1 LPEPVLAE
9 QADAHAATDGA
20 VFLSARKLSK
30 SFGHVRALQDVDLDI
45 RRTEVLAIV
54 GDNGAGK
61 STLTKIL
68 SGVYQPDH
76 GEILVGGQVVRI
88 ANPHQARDLGIATV
102 FQNLALV
109 DSRDVAANLFLGR
122 EPTRWKIF
130 VDRKRM
136 LADAQRVVADLRV
149 HMPNLNVDVGQLS
162 GGQRQ
167 SLAIGRATAQ
177 QGRIILM
184 DEPTAALGV
193 RESRKVLDLI
203 RHLRS
208 GGTGVVVISHNL
220 QHVFSVA
227 DRILVLRRGRVAG
240 VRDKAA
246 TTPDEVVKLIVG
258 VDTL

>member
-1 LPEPVLAE
+1 MATEPDAE
-9 QADAHAATDGA
+9 PIAF
-20 VFLSARKLSK
+20 VRARGLSK

-45 RRTEVLAIV
+45 RQAEVLAIV

-68 SGVYQPDH
+68 SGVYQPDR
-76 GEILVGGQVVRI
+76 GEIQVNGHAVRI
-88 ANPHQARDLGIATV
+88 SNPHEARELGIATV

-122 EPTRWKIF
+122 EPTRWKFF
-130 VDRKRM
+130 VDRKKM
-136 LADAQRVVADLRV
+136 IADAQRVVAELRV
-149 HMPNLNVDVGQLS
+149 NMPSMTVDVGQLS

-167 SLAIGRATAQ
+167 TLAIGRATAQ

-193 RESRKVLDLI
+193 REARKVLDLI
-203 RHLRS
+203 RHLKS
-208 GGTGVVVISHNL
+208 TGTGLVVISHNL
-220 QHVFSVA
+220 RHVFSVA

-246 TTPDEVVKLIVG
+246 TTPDDIVRLIVG
-258 VDTL
+258 VESL

>member
-1 LPEPVLAE
+1 VTVEAE
-9 QADAHAATDGA
+9 GQPQVAEVAAY
-20 VFLSARKLSK
+20 VSARGLSK
-30 SFGHVRALQDVDLDI
+30 SFGHVRALQDVDVDI
-45 RRTEVLAIV
+45 REAEVLAIV

-68 SGVYQPDH
+68 SGVFAPDR
-76 GEILVGGQVVRI
+76 GEIRIDGNVVRI
-88 ANPHQARDLGIATV
+88 TNPHHARELGIATV

-122 EPTRWKIF
+122 EPTRWKVF
-130 VDRKRM
+130 VDRGKM
-136 LADAQRVVADLRV
+136 LVDAQRVVSDLRV
-149 HMPNLNVDVGQLS
+149 HMPSLTVEAGQLS

-177 QGRIILM
+177 HGRIILM

-193 RESRKVLDLI
+193 RESHMVLDLI
-203 RHLRS
+203 QRLKGS
-208 GGTGVVVISHNL
+208 GTGVVVISHNL

-240 VRDKAA
+240 LRDKAV
-246 TTPDEVVKLIVG
+246 TSPDEIVKLIVG
-258 VDTL
+258 AEAL

>member
-1 LPEPVLAE
+1 MLAE
-9 QADAHAATDGA
+9 RPEAASADGA
-20 VFLSARKLSK
+20 VYVSARGLSK
-30 SFGHVRALQDVDLDI
+30 SFGHVRALQAVDLDI
-45 RRTEVLAIV
+45 RQAEVLAIV

-68 SGVYQPDH
+68 SGVYPPDR
-76 GEILVGGQVVRI
+76 GETYVGGQLVRI
-88 ANPHQARDLGIATV
+88 ANPHHARDLGIATV
-102 FQNLALV
+102 FHNLALV

-130 VDRKRM
+130 VDRRRM
-136 LADAQRVVADLRV
+136 LADARRVVSDLRV
-149 HMPNLNVDVGQLS
+149 HMPNLTVDVGQLS

-167 SLAIGRATAQ
+167 TLAVGRATAQ
-177 QGRIILM
+177 QGRVILM

-203 RHLRS
+203 RHLRA

-220 QHVFSVA
+220 SHVFSVA

-240 VRDKAA
+240 VRDKAT
-246 TTPDEVVKLIVG
+246 TTPDEIVKLIVG
-258 VDTL
+258 VETL

>member
-1 LPEPVLAE
+1 MIAE
-9 QADAHAATDGA
+9 QSAPIATDSTS
-20 VFLSARKLSK
+20 VYVSARGLSK

-45 RRTEVLAIV
+45 RQAEVLAIV

-68 SGVYQPDH
+68 SGVYQPDR
-76 GEILVGGQVVRI
+76 GEIQVSGRAVRI
-88 ANPHQARDLGIATV
+88 NNPHEARELGIATV

-122 EPTRWKIF
+122 EPTRWKFF
-130 VDRKRM
+130 VDRKKM
-136 LADAQRVVADLRV
+136 IADAQRVVAELRV
-149 HMPNLNVDVGQLS
+149 NMPSMTVDVGQLS

-167 SLAIGRATAQ
+167 TLAIGRATAQ

-193 RESRKVLDLI
+193 REARKVLDLI
-203 RHLRS
+203 RHLKS
-208 GGTGVVVISHNL
+208 TGTGLVVISHNL
-220 QHVFSVA
+220 RHVFSVA

-246 TTPDEVVKLIVG
+246 TTPDEIVRLIVG
-258 VDTL
+258 VESL

>member
-1 LPEPVLAE
+1 MPSEEP
-9 QADAHAATDGA
+9 A
-20 VFLSARKLSK
+20 VFLQARGLSK
-30 SFGHVRALQDVDLDI
+30 TFGHVRALRDVSIEIHERDI
-45 RRTEVLAIV
+45 LAIV

-68 SGVYQPDH
+68 SGVYQPDRGDIH
-76 GEILVGGQVVRI
+76 VKGQAVRI
-88 ANPHQARDLGIATV
+88 SNPRKARELGIATV

-122 EPTRWKIF
+122 EPTRWKVF

-136 LADAQRVVADLRV
+136 LTDAHRVISDLRV
-149 HMPNLNVDVGQLS
+149 HMPNLRVDVGQLS

-203 RHLRS
+203 RHLKS

-240 VRDKAA
+240 VRDKSA
-246 TTPDEVVKLIVG
+246 TSPDEIVKLIVG

>member
-1 LPEPVLAE
+1 MAAE
-9 QADAHAATDGA
+9 ADAQTIPF
-20 VFLSARKLSK
+20 VRARGLSK

-45 RRTEVLAIV
+45 RQAEVLAIV

-68 SGVYQPDH
+68 SGVYQPDR
-76 GEILVGGQVVRI
+76 GEIQVNGHTVRI
-88 ANPHQARDLGIATV
+88 SNPHEARELGIATV

-122 EPTRWKIF
+122 EPTRWRFF
-130 VDRKRM
+130 VDRKKM
-136 LADAQRVVADLRV
+136 IADAQRVVAELRV
-149 HMPNLNVDVGQLS
+149 NMPSMTVDVGQLS

-167 SLAIGRATAQ
+167 TLAIGRATAQ

-193 RESRKVLDLI
+193 REARKVLDLI
-203 RHLRS
+203 RHLKS
-208 GGTGVVVISHNL
+208 TGTGLVVISHNL
-220 QHVFSVA
+220 RHVFSVA

-246 TTPDEVVKLIVG
+246 TTPDDIVRLIVG
-258 VDTL
+258 VESL